1 MEKPPGGIH
10 SRQVNTPGGFN
21 IRGLEPKMSEEEV
34 RIELDKVVSSLNESG
49 FGAVSI
55 EVSTRLE
62 QLKTSADEWGMKEGS
77 HLINNLITV
86 IRDIRDGKSKPESG
100 KIRLI
105 ALEFYLMK
113 FKGSE
118 ITIDL

>member
-1 MEKPPGGIH
+1 
-10 SRQVNTPGGFN
+10 
-21 IRGLEPKMSEEEV
+21 MSEEEV